1 MIAPVVVSAPAAGA
15 GPPHGD
21 SMTVDLGNVLNLD
34 CFHNHRRRRLNH
46 RMSASLSL
54 IAAAMLA
61 CAATVQAAPAAK
73 PRSCHLPGV
82 EEALRC
88 YSLPVALDAPAGPTL
103 NLHVTVAPAF
113 REAARGDPLFV
124 LAGGPGE
131 AGSDVLPL
139 LATAFRRVRATRDIV
154 FIDQRGTGMSG
165 RLDCPSRPE
174 QETMIEA
181 QLDKEM
187 FDCIAAAKKR
197 PQQPLRAYTT
207 ANAARDIEQVR
218 RALGYGK
225 INVWGG
231 SYGTRLGQ
239 VYARAFPDSVRTL
252 VLDGVAAPEQI
263 IPAGG
268 RDSQTALDNLF
279 KTCAKN
285 PACNAAYP
293 NLRAEFD
300 ALGARVDQGDVV
312 IAMAD
317 PRTAL
322 PGRVTMSSARFQSTI
337 HSILYSAPDT
347 RRLPY
352 LLHSAY
358 LGHWEPFVARRNLAN
373 DFSADGSG
381 AILMHLAVVCAE
393 DMPRLTPA
401 LLASD
406 AGVLT
411 RTMIE
416 RMPAMCKAIDV
427 PPVAW
432 QEPAM
437 ITAPALLFSGALDP
451 VTPPHRAASAATRMR
466 NARHIIVAN
475 AGHGVS
481 QLGCTPRLLRTFLDN
496 PDKPLDAKCLDE
508 IPAPSFQLGNAGP
521 QP

>member
-1 MIAPVVVSAPAAGA
+1 
-15 GPPHGD
+15 
-21 SMTVDLGNVLNLD
+21 LKY
-34 CFHNHRRRRLNH
+34 RLSV
-46 RMSASLSL
+46 RLSL
-54 IAAAMLA
+54 F
-61 CAATVQAAPAAK
+61 AATMLMLVAASAVHAAPAPK
-73 PRSCHLPGV
+73 MRTCHLPGA
-82 EEALRC
+82 EDALRC
-88 YSLPVALDAPAGPTL
+88 YSVPVALDAPTGPTL

-113 REAARGDPLFV
+113 REAARADPLFV

-139 LATAFRRVRATRDIV
+139 LSTAFRRVRATRDIV
-154 FIDQRGTGMSG
+154 FIDQRGTGLSG
-165 RLDCPSRPE
+165 RLDCPARPE

-181 QLDKEM
+181 QLDQEM

-197 PQQPLRAYTT
+197 PGQPLAAYTT

-218 RALGYGK
+218 LSLGYGK

-239 VYARAFPDSVRTL
+239 VYARAYPASARTL
-252 VLDGVAAPEQI
+252 VLDGVAAPEQV

-268 RDSQTALDNLF
+268 RDSQAALDNLF
-279 KTCAKN
+279 ATCAKDA
-285 PACNAAYP
+285 ACKQAYP

-300 ALGARVDQGDVV
+300 AISARVDKGEAV

-317 PRTAL
+317 PRTAQPIKL
-322 PGRVTMSSARFQSTI
+322 TMSSARYLGTI

-347 RRLPY
+347 RRLPF
-352 LLHSAY
+352 LIHSAY

-373 DFSADGSG
+373 DYSADGSN
-381 AILMHLAVVCAE
+381 AILLHLAVVCAE
-393 DMPRLTPA
+393 DVPRMTPQ

-411 RTMIE
+411 RTMVE

-432 QEPAM
+432 REPAL
-437 ITAPALLFSGALDP
+437 IDTPALLFSGALDP
-451 VTPPHRAASAATRMR
+451 VTPPHRAASAARRMTH
-466 NARHIIVAN
+466 ARHIVVAN

-496 PDKPLDAKCLDE
+496 PGKPLDAKCLEE
-508 IPAPSFQLGNAGP
+508 IPAPSFQLGSAGP